1 MNILWFLGQSE
12 ARFTSDK
19 ETNHHTIRAAS
30 NNNIIKASST
40 IQCLLSETITQDH
53 TISNYWTSYF
63 VRSCWLFKIQPIAN
77 KTPTRSRYEKWP
89 GELERRSNSRNAYC
103 YCDCDV
109 TFIGKTGCYFKRSAT
124 LSDCWPSTRRS
135 QNKIF
140 CTFSVRPIFVE
151 CGRTK
156 WAMECL

>member
-1 MNILWFLGQSE
+1 MNILWFLGQSG

-19 ETNHHTIRAAS
+19 ETNHHTTRAAS
-30 NNNIIKASST
+30 NNNIIKAPQGNASS
-40 IQCLLSETITQDH
+40 QKLSNKITPSTNIEQVLS
-53 TISNYWTSYF
+53 I
-63 VRSCWLFKIQPIAN
+63 RSCWLFKIQPIAN
-77 KTPTRSRYEKWP
+77 KTPTRPKYEKWP

-124 LSDCWPSTRRS
+124 LSDCWSSTRRS

-140 CTFSVRPIFVE
+140 CTFSVRTIFVE